1 MYIIILHTRKLS
13 LYWTFSDCR
22 TRKALYRQITKC
34 TQHEINDSLL
44 TNYAYVPPHRRLKVY
59 YGCARSSASGR
70 SHMRV
75 LPPETLCP
83 KKYPPVAAIL
93 GVRGVKGPPLSWV
106 WGVTY
111 KAVTRSF
118 DAMLMPLFR
127 FIYWL
132 WTETVVVDQVL
143 LWFRAT
149 LILSRIPDYR
159 LYIIVCAWTWTD
171 WTDVITVGLRSQWL
185 WDMTWYRAGRS
196 QLRCSVALSA
206 IAKFL
211 V

>member
-75 LPPETLCP
+75 LLCP
-83 KKYPPVAAIL
+83 KKYPPSGGDPGESGGLKDPHFPEYEGSRIRL
-93 GVRGVKGPPLSWV
+93 WPP
-106 WGVTY
+106 
-111 KAVTRSF
+111 SF

-143 LWFRAT
+143 LWFRPT
-149 LILSRIPDYR
+149 LILSRIPDYI
-159 LYIIVCAWTWTD
+159 L
-171 WTDVITVGLRSQWL
+171 
-185 WDMTWYRAGRS
+185 
-196 QLRCSVALSA
+196 
-206 IAKFL
+206 
-211 V
+211 